1 MKEKSSAIRV
11 VIGSLSNAAASLF
24 HLRRL
29 RTNPEH
35 GSTIPRPRTR
45 LHFRNRIEKQALKD
59 LSTGALNP
67 LCNSHPAA
75 VLREGELG
83 PFEIRN
89 LAGLIGLTGNEDV
102 CPFISQPALVG
113 RRRQPSAV
121 DVAGREKPHVDDCE
135 AQPAN
140 GFHQGAG
147 PGSWS
152 RHSRD

>member
-59 LSTGALNP
+59 IS
-67 LCNSHPAA
+67 
-75 VLREGELG
+75 
-83 PFEIRN
+83 
-89 LAGLIGLTGNEDV
+89 LAGGSLK
-102 CPFISQPALVG
+102 PALQLIPSG
-113 RRRQPSAV
+113 RAQKRR
-121 DVAGREKPHVDDCE
+121 AG
-135 AQPAN
+135 
-140 GFHQGAG
+140 FF
-147 PGSWS
+147 
-152 RHSRD
+152 